1 MKVSNLLPLIAL
13 VLVTATASSIVD
25 TINSLDHATASNA
38 DRILKSE
45 KKDLKSEKKDLKS
58 EKKKKDEKKVPKKA
72 TKKTKSN
79 Q

>member
-45 KKDLKSEKKDLKS
+45 KKDLKSEKK
-58 EKKKKDEKKVPKKA
+58 KKDEKKVQKKA

-79 Q
+79 K